1 MNLSEIKKL
10 VKEVTGN
17 KSVLLAKPELISEAN
32 YGRVKDKIENQMVP
46 FVMLSG
52 FRGTLS
58 KKNNLKRQKTLETI
72 VSSTG
77 YPWTKMPGSGY
88 VEEPDEEGA
97 APREVKENSI
107 LICDEKRPDVKESD
121 LSIFELAQFL
131 ANEYNQDSFIHGRP
145 FQSDDGE
152 SEMIIR
158 LYTKDGEPIKES
170 WAGPWSS
177 LSQVNDDDLFWS
189 TIGSKQAKLT
199 EMLEQY
205 KAMKVTS
212 KLEAM
217 EKQYK
222 IDAVKSA
229 LKKTKE

>member
-1 MNLSEIKKL
+1 
-10 VKEVTGN
+10 
-17 KSVLLAKPELISEAN
+17 
-32 YGRVKDKIENQMVP
+32 
-46 FVMLSG
+46 
-52 FRGTLS
+52 
-58 KKNNLKRQKTLETI
+58 
-72 VSSTG
+72 
-77 YPWTKMPGSGY
+77 
-88 VEEPDEEGA
+88 
-97 APREVKENSI
+97 
-107 LICDEKRPDVKESD
+107 
-121 LSIFELAQFL
+121 
-131 ANEYNQDSFIHGRP
+131 
-145 FQSDDGE
+145 
-152 SEMIIR
+152 MIIR

>member
-1 MNLSEIKKL
+1 MNLSEIKKII
-10 VKEVTGN
+10 KELAEN
-17 KSVLLAKPELISEAN
+17 KSVLLAKPQIIGEAN

-52 FRGTLS
+52 FRGNLS
-58 KKNNLKRQKTLETI
+58 KKNNLKRQKGLESI

-88 VEEPDEEGA
+88 VEDPEIEGE
-97 APREVKENSI
+97 APREVRENSI
-107 LICDEKRPDVKESD
+107 LIWDEKRPDKEESD
-121 LSIFELAQFL
+121 LSIFELAKFL

-158 LYTKDGEPIKES
+158 LYTKDGDPIKES

-177 LSQVNDDDLFWS
+177 LTQVNDDDLFWS
-189 TIGSKQAKLT
+189 AIGSKQAKLT

-205 KAMKVTS
+205 KSMKVGS

-222 IDAVKSA
+222 IDAAKSA
-229 LKKTKE
+229 LKRTKE